1 MMIKFARFN
10 IYLLAVLWLLSASGC
25 QSPQGKK
32 ERAEKK
38 QVALIQFHLEV
49 NQDGTPS
56 NEPVPVFRE
65 KPMYFNVDKSPFAD
79 TSNVESAK
87 VVDTIGGGFAIQ
99 VKLDWEGTQ
108 LLDGVTTGSRG
119 RHIVV
124 FSDFGQKRW
133 LAAPVISKRIS
144 DGVFTFTPDATREE
158 TDRIVRGLNNLVKK
172 EKKRDSV
179 FDETKEDRK

>member
-10 IYLLAVLWLLSASGC
+10 IYLLAVLWLLFVCGC
-25 QSPQGKK
+25 QSPEGKK
-32 ERAEKK
+32 EREGKK
-38 QVALIQFHLEV
+38 QVTLIQFHLEV
-49 NQDGTPS
+49 NPDGTPS

-65 KPMYFNVDKSPFAD
+65 KPMYINVDKSPFAD

-87 VVDTIGGGFAIQ
+87 VMDTLGGGFAIQ

-108 LLDGVTTGSRG
+108 LLDGVTTGHQG
-119 RHIVV
+119 QHIVI

-144 DGVFTFTPDATREE
+144 NGVLIFTPDATREE
-158 TDRIVRGLNNLVKK
+158 TERIVRGLNNLVKK
-172 EKKRDSV
+172 EKKRDSL
-179 FDETKEDRK
+179 FDEAGEDHK

>member
-10 IYLLAVLWLLSASGC
+10 IYLLAVFWLWSVSGC
-25 QSPQGKK
+25 QSPQSKK
-32 ERAEKK
+32 EKAEKK

-49 NQDGTPS
+49 NADGTPS

-65 KPMYFNVDKSPFAD
+65 KSMYINVDKSAFAD
-79 TSNVESAK
+79 TANVESAK

-108 LLDGVTTGSRG
+108 LLDGVTTGNQG
-119 RHIVV
+119 RHIVI
-124 FSDFGQKRW
+124 FSEFDQKRW
-133 LAAPVISKRIS
+133 LAAPLISKRIS
-144 DGVFTFTPDATREE
+144 DGVITFTPDATREE
-158 TDRIVRGLNNLVKK
+158 TERIVRGLNNLVKK

-179 FDETKEDRK
+179 FEDDRK